1 MEFDIDDLDKEVRAS
16 LLRQIDEA
24 SREYGAHKQRVV
36 DEVRIV
42 QELNNGM
49 KGLHSKTVEAR
60 NELNHDISQAMHK
73 CKQNLSIIE
82 HQNGEKQ
89 RLRLKLLEMQSKLR
103 KMELN
108 IESAQIENTNL
119 RNVQVQEADLRLS
132 RD

>member
-1 MEFDIDDLDKEVRAS
+1 VDAKLPAFLRIDKNVQLEREKLADYFRQYMEFDIDDLDKEVRAS

-89 RLRLKLLEMQSKLR
+89 RLRLKLLEM
-103 KMELN
+103 
-108 IESAQIENTNL
+108 
-119 RNVQVQEADLRLS
+119 
-132 RD
+132 